1 MLPWLVAAVLVLAGG
16 VEAEASCGQCGEAAT
31 QLATV
36 LQSAPVLQLQAAM
49 LQRQVCPQVS
59 PCSPLHPCSR
69 PLQHLGEE
77 ASQCEA
83 LVASCFPALASCLH
97 RSLQPRALAQCGLR
111 GDCGS
116 PAPSPAPLD
125 TGPSPAPSCQD
136 CREVLARMAEFMV
149 QESCHTLDIL
159 DTK

>member
-1 MLPWLVAAVLVLAGG
+1 MLPWLLAAVLELVLAGG
-16 VEAEASCGQCGEAAT
+16 VQAEGSCAQCLEAAT

-36 LQSAPVLQLQAAM
+36 LQSARVLQLQAAM

-59 PCSPLHPCSR
+59 PCSPLHTCSR

-97 RSLQPRALAQCGLR
+97 RSLQPRVLAQCGLR

-116 PAPSPAPLD
+116 PEPSPK
-125 TGPSPAPSCQD
+125 PSCQD
-136 CREVLARMAEFMV
+136 CKEVLARMAEFMV
-149 QESCHTLDIL
+149 QESSHTL
-159 DTK
+159 TF

>member
-1 MLPWLVAAVLVLAGG
+1 MLPWLLAAVLELVLAGG
-16 VEAEASCGQCGEAAT
+16 VEAETSCAQCGEAAT

-36 LQSAPVLQLQAAM
+36 LQSAQVLQLQAAM

-59 PCSPLHPCSR
+59 PCSPLHTCSR

-97 RSLQPRALAQCGLR
+97 RSLQPRVLAQCGLR

-116 PAPSPAPLD
+116 PTPSSAPLD
-125 TGPSPAPSCQD
+125 TSPAPSCQD
-136 CREVLARMAEFMV
+136 CKEVLARMAEFMV
-149 QESCHTLDIL
+149 QESSHTL
-159 DTK
+159 TF

>member
-1 MLPWLVAAVLVLAGG
+1 MLPWLLAAVLELVMAGG
-16 VEAEASCGQCGEAAT
+16 VEAETSCAQCHEAAT

-36 LQSAPVLQLQAAM
+36 LQSARVLQLQAAM

-59 PCSPLHPCSR
+59 PCSLLHTCSR

-97 RSLQPRALAQCGLR
+97 RSLQPRVLAQCGLR

-116 PAPSPAPLD
+116 PAPSSAPLD
-125 TGPSPAPSCQD
+125 TSPAPSCQD
-136 CREVLARMAEFMV
+136 CKEVLARMAEFMV
-149 QESCHTLDIL
+149 QESSHTL
-159 DTK
+159 TF

>member
-1 MLPWLVAAVLVLAGG
+1 MLPWLLAAVLELVLAGC
-16 VEAEASCGQCGEAAT
+16 VEAETSCAQCLEAAT

-36 LQSAPVLQLQAAM
+36 LQSARVLQLQAAM

-59 PCSPLHPCSR
+59 PCSPLHTCSR

-97 RSLQPRALAQCGLR
+97 RSLQPRVLAQCGLR

-116 PAPSPAPLD
+116 PAPLD
-125 TGPSPAPSCQD
+125 TSPAPSCQD
-136 CREVLARMAEFMV
+136 CKEVLARMAEFMV
-149 QESCHTLDIL
+149 QESSHTL
-159 DTK
+159 TF

>member
-1 MLPWLVAAVLVLAGG
+1 MLSWLLAAVLELVLAGC
-16 VEAEASCGQCGEAAT
+16 VEAETSCAQCHEAAT

-36 LQSAPVLQLQAAM
+36 LQSARVLQLQAAM

-97 RSLQPRALAQCGLR
+97 RSLQPRVLAQCGLR

-116 PAPSPAPLD
+116 PAPI
-125 TGPSPAPSCQD
+125 PAPSCQD

-149 QESCHTLDIL
+149 QESSHTL
-159 DTK
+159 TF

>member
-1 MLPWLVAAVLVLAGG
+1 MLPWLLAAVLAGG
-16 VEAEASCGQCGEAAT
+16 VQAEGSCAQCGEAAT

-36 LQSAPVLQLQAAM
+36 LQSAQVLQLQAAM
-49 LQRQVCPQVS
+49 LQRQVCPLVS
-59 PCSPLHPCSR
+59 PCSLLHPCSR

-97 RSLQPRALAQCGLR
+97 RSLQPRVLAQCGLR

-125 TGPSPAPSCQD
+125 TSPAPSCQD
-136 CREVLARMAEFMV
+136 CKEVLARMAEFMV
-149 QESCHTLDIL
+149 QESSHTL
-159 DTK
+159 TF

>member
-1 MLPWLVAAVLVLAGG
+1 MPP
-16 VEAEASCGQCGEAAT
+16 GEP
-31 QLATV
+31 
-36 LQSAPVLQLQAAM
+36 LQPPAPLQ
-49 LQRQVCPQVS
+49 P
-59 PCSPLHPCSR
+59 

-116 PAPSPAPLD
+116 PAPSHAPLD

-149 QESCHTLDIL
+149 QDSSHTLDIL

>member
-1 MLPWLVAAVLVLAGG
+1 MLPWLLAAVLELVLAGG
-16 VEAEASCGQCGEAAT
+16 VQAEGSCAQCGEAAT

-36 LQSAPVLQLQAAM
+36 LQSAQVLQLQAAM

-59 PCSPLHPCSR
+59 PCSLLHPCSR

-97 RSLQPRALAQCGLR
+97 RSLQPRVLAQCGLR

-116 PAPSPAPLD
+116 PAPSSAPLD
-125 TGPSPAPSCQD
+125 TGPAPSCQD
-136 CREVLARMAEFMV
+136 CKEVLARMAEFMV
-149 QESCHTLDIL
+149 QESSHTL
-159 DTK
+159 TF